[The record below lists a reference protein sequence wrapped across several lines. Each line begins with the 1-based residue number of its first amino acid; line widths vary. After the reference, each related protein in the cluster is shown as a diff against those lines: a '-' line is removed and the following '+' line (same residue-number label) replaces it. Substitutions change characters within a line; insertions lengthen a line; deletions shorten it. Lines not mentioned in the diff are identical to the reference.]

1 MSKVSTRTGGRAA
14 TMGVIPGK
22 YALSVGDPGQT
33 PPPGFVWRSLTSL
46 ARLES
51 GHTPSRR
58 VSDYWGGNIPWIGIR
73 DATANHGA
81 TIYETN
87 ESTNSLGIANSS
99 ARVLPAGTV
108 CLSRTASVGYVVTM
122 GKPMATS
129 QDFVN
134 WVCGPEL
141 RSRYL
146 NYIFLLEQE
155 SVRRFAHGT
164 THQTVYYPEA
174 KAFHVCIPPE
184 TEQDRILGV
193 LGALDDKIA
202 INGRICSTVLDLA
215 DSLFSSVV
223 RSISFGSE
231 NFGSVAEV
239 LGGGTPAT
247 GEASYWDGEICW
259 ATPSDITALDA
270 PYLFATMRSITE
282 DGLRACA
289 SRLHAAGSILMTSR
303 ATIGAFAVN
312 QVPVAVNQGFIVV
325 VPPKPELR
333 WWLFHEMKSRVDE
346 MIGIANGST
355 FLELSRKNF
364 KALPVRLPE
373 RHVYENFNARVDSLH
388 QRASVASAEST
399 KLAELRDALLPKL
412 MSGEIRVRDAEK
424 IVEDVT

>member
-1 MSKVSTRTGGRAA
+1 M
-14 TMGVIPGK
+14 
-22 YALSVGDPGQT
+22 
-33 PPPGFVWRSLTSL
+33 
-46 ARLES
+46 
-51 GHTPSRR
+51 
-58 VSDYWGGNIPWIGIR
+58 
-73 DATANHGA
+73 
-81 TIYETN
+81 
-87 ESTNSLGIANSS
+87 
-99 ARVLPAGTV
+99 
-108 CLSRTASVGYVVTM
+108 
-122 GKPMATS
+122 
-129 QDFVN
+129 
-134 WVCGPEL
+134 
-141 RSRYL
+141 
-146 NYIFLLEQE
+146 
-155 SVRRFAHGT
+155 
-164 THQTVYYPEA
+164 
-174 KAFHVCIPPE
+174 
-184 TEQDRILGV
+184 